1 MQKDDQIEDGSTRFR
16 HVGNLVGHNDWITS
30 IVAGSKENEEGVLLT
45 GSRDR
50 TVMIWKLTA
59 SDVDETVDTSS
70 RLCGI
75 PYKSLTG
82 HNHFVS
88 DLALSS
94 DGPFCL
100 SSSWDKTLRLWDL
113 RTGKTSR
120 IFVGHQKEVHTVCF
134 SHDNRQII
142 SGGADKTFKL
152 WNTVAD
158 CKYTNEQNNHSDWV
172 SCIRY
177 SPIQKSPYFA
187 SAGWDGRLKVW
198 HSNFLIKYS
207 FKAHNENI
215 NSLAIAPTGNYIATA
230 GKENAIKLW
239 DLNDL
244 QEECRTLNTGAPI
257 SKVAFN
263 PTRQWIAASCENGV
277 HIFDLNN
284 DSDDAIAKIV
294 VEKNKKK
301 KETKLRADVFPCTAL
316 TWSANGNKL
325 FAAFTDNTIRVYDVN
340 SDE

>member
-1 MQKDDQIEDGSTRFR
+1 MDNERIEDSSTKFR
-16 HVGNLVGHNDWITS
+16 HLGNLVGHNDWITS
-30 IVAGSKENEEGVLLT
+30 IVSGGKDSEEGVLLT

-50 TVMIWKLTA
+50 TIMIWKLTGG
-59 SDVDETVDTSS
+59 DVDDGTDTSS
-70 RLCGI
+70 RLYGI

-113 RTGKTSR
+113 RVGKTSK

-142 SGGADKTFKL
+142 SGGADKNFKL
-152 WNTVAD
+152 WNTVAE
-158 CKYTNEQNNHSDWV
+158 CKYTNEQNNHTDWV

-177 SPIQKSPYFA
+177 SPIQKNPYFA

-198 HSNFLIKYS
+198 NSNFLIKYS
-207 FKAHNENI
+207 FKAHEANI
-215 NSLAIAPTGNYIATA
+215 NSLAIAPTGNYIATG
-230 GKENAIKLW
+230 GKENCIKLW

-244 QEECRTLNTGAPI
+244 NEECRTLNTGASI

-263 PTRQWIAASCENGV
+263 PTRQWIAAATENGV

-284 DSDDAIAKIV
+284 ESDDAVAKIV

-301 KETKLRADVFPCTAL
+301 KESKLRNDVYPCTAL
-316 TWSANGNKL
+316 AWSGNGSKL
-325 FAAFTDNTIRVYDVN
+325 FAAFTDNTIRVYDVAAG
-340 SDE
+340 DE

>member
-1 MQKDDQIEDGSTRFR
+1 MNHEDRNDDSTTKFR
-16 HVGNLVGHNDWITS
+16 HVGNLVGHNDWVTCIA
-30 IVAGSKENEEGVLLT
+30 AGSKENEEGVLVT

-50 TVMIWKLTA
+50 TVMIWKLTGGEAEEGVDA
-59 SDVDETVDTSS
+59 ST
-70 RLCGI
+70 RLYGI
-75 PYKSLTG
+75 PMKSLTG

-113 RTGKTSR
+113 RVGKTSK
-120 IFVGHQKEVHTVCF
+120 IFVGHQKEVHTVSF

-152 WNTVAD
+152 WNTVAE

-177 SPIQKSPYFA
+177 SPIQKNPYFA
-187 SAGWDGRLKVW
+187 SVGWDGRLKVW
-198 HSNFLIKYS
+198 QSNFLIKYS

-230 GKENAIKLW
+230 GKENSVKLW

-244 QEECRTLNTGAPI
+244 QEECRALNTGAPI

-263 PTRQWIAASCENGV
+263 PTRQWIAAASENGV

-284 DSDDAIAKIV
+284 DSDEAIAKLV
-294 VEKNKKK
+294 VEKTKKK
-301 KETKLRADVFPCTAL
+301 KETKLKADVYPCTAL
-316 TWSANGNKL
+316 AWSANGNKL
-325 FAAFTDNTIRVYDVN
+325 FTAFTDNTIRVYDVT